1 MGPVGPLDQ
10 PRALGQDMVV
20 VLDRA
25 VCAGRH
31 ALNGTQGLQYA
42 SRVPLAQEFN
52 QIVDGLPRDWTQ
64 LELDLRIVDERRYI
78 EAAVMLA
85 QCNAQGYSRHDWH
98 WRIRVA
104 HEFGHAAAAPTVH
117 GVLLQLDSAGI
128 RGEMVVRQVR
138 EGRVEVVPMWGRGET
153 VRREF
158 VQRRAQ

>member
-1 MGPVGPLDQ
+1 M
-10 PRALGQDMVV
+10 
-20 VLDRA
+20 
-25 VCAGRH
+25 
-31 ALNGTQGLQYA
+31 
-42 SRVPLAQEFN
+42 PLAQEFN
-52 QIVDGLPRDWTQ
+52 QIVDDLPRDWTD
-64 LELDLRIVDERRYI
+64 LELDLRIADERRYV

-104 HEFGHAAAAPTVH
+104 HEFGHAASAPTVH

-128 RGEMVVRQVR
+128 RGEMAVRQVR

-158 VQRRAQ
+158 AQRRAQ